1 METDV
6 AAHQS
11 PSLQAEIDEAWA
23 IVYEALTPE
32 QAEAVRLVYHDGLTQ
47 EEAAEK
53 CGIERRSIGDRL
65 QAAVKQI
72 KQIPGIERTLW
83 FIVTEQDRHAEGQ
96 RNRNYAKTLDAMRL
110 ARRVKREAIEKKLP
124 ERKAEFLAHLERVHL
139 LKTRRSSD
147 PLFVSAIGEL
157 RQLMKYVAELT
168 ARIADLEAEKCELEK
183 IVDPDEGDPVY
194 AKGFDD
200 GYQAAKE
207 ELGDT
212 DDDSDDD
219 DDFEDVMEDDF
230 DDDDDYDEEEDE
242 DDDD

>member
-53 CGIERRSIGDRL
+53 CGVEQQSIGDRL
-65 QAAVKQI
+65 QAAVEQI
-72 KQIPGIERTLW
+72 KQIPGIERTFW
-83 FIVTEQDRHAEGQ
+83 FIVTEQNRHAEGQ

-110 ARRVKREAIEKKLP
+110 ARRVKREAVEKKLP
-124 ERKAEFLAHLERVHL
+124 AGNTKFLAHLERIRL
-139 LKTRRSSD
+139 LKTERSND
-147 PLFVSAIGEL
+147 PLFIAAIGEV
-157 RQLMKYVAELT
+157 RQLMEEVAELT
-168 ARIADLEAEKCELEK
+168 ARIAEFEKLN
-183 IVDPDEGDPVY
+183 DPDELDPVY
-194 AKGFDD
+194 SRGFDD
-200 GYQAAKE
+200 GFEAAE
-207 ELGDT
+207 EQYGHANDECDG
-212 DDDSDDD
+212 DDDY
-219 DDFEDVMEDDF
+219 EEAIGEKN
-230 DDDDDYDEEEDE
+230 DDDDYDEEEDE